1 MKVQVLSTTLDNH
14 TKIVYDCLICGVSSA
29 VERYPSKLDVVG
41 SIPILRSEPSGSL
54 NIQTHIGVKK
64 MTPYELRFEIF
75 KQAYNM
81 LNDNFSVNYDF
92 VREWNEDS
100 RNKVKMDIPEFPTLN
115 QVLVQAEII
124 NDFVSS
130 K

>member
-1 MKVQVLSTTLDNH
+1 MPSFQV
-14 TKIVYDCLICGVSSA
+14 GVT
-29 VERYPSKLDVVG
+29 G
-41 SIPILRSEPSGSL
+41 SIPVTRSEPSGSL
-54 NIQTHIGVKK
+54 YTQTHKIMT

-81 LNDNFSVNYDF
+81 LNDQFSIELDTARY
-92 VREWNEDS
+92 WNS
-100 RNKVKMDIPEFPTLN
+100 NSANTVKMDYPEFPTL
-115 QVLVQAEII
+115 QDVLTQAETI

>member
-1 MKVQVLSTTLDNH
+1 MKVQVLSSTLDNQ
-14 TKIVYDCLICGVSSA
+14 TKIVYDCLNCGISSV
-29 VERYPSKLDVVG
+29 VERQPSKLNVTG
-41 SIPILRSEPSGSL
+41 SNPVFRSEPLGSFYT
-54 NIQTHIGVKK
+54 QTHRIMT

-81 LNDNFSVNYDF
+81 LNDQFNIEVDTARY
-92 VREWNEDS
+92 WNANS
-100 RNKVKMDIPEFPTLN
+100 SNTVKMDYPEFPTLED
-115 QVLVQAEII
+115 VLKQAETI

>member
-1 MKVQVLSTTLDNH
+1 
-14 TKIVYDCLICGVSSA
+14 
-29 VERYPSKLDVVG
+29 
-41 SIPILRSEPSGSL
+41 
-54 NIQTHIGVKK
+54 

-81 LNDNFSVNYDF
+81 LNDQFTIGLDTAQH
-92 VREWNEDS
+92 WNANS
-100 RNKVKMDIPEFPTLN
+100 KNAVKMDYPEFPTLED
-115 QVLVQAEII
+115 VLKQAETI

>member
-1 MKVQVLSTTLDNH
+1 
-14 TKIVYDCLICGVSSA
+14 
-29 VERYPSKLDVVG
+29 
-41 SIPILRSEPSGSL
+41 
-54 NIQTHIGVKK
+54 

-81 LNDNFSVNYDF
+81 LNDQFSIEMDTARY
-92 VREWNEDS
+92 WNKNS
-100 RNKVKMDIPEFPTLN
+100 TNTVKMDYPEFPTLN
-115 QVLVQAEII
+115 EVLKQAEII

>member
-1 MKVQVLSTTLDNH
+1 
-14 TKIVYDCLICGVSSA
+14 
-29 VERYPSKLDVVG
+29 VE
-41 SIPILRSEPSGSL
+41 
-54 NIQTHIGVKK
+54 THITHIRRIP

-81 LNDNFSVNYDF
+81 LNDQFSIEYDTA
-92 VREWNEDS
+92 VRWNEVE
-100 RNKVKMDIPEFPTLN
+100 KKEVPMDYPEFPTLDK
-115 QVLVQAEII
+115 VLKQAEII

>member
-1 MKVQVLSTTLDNH
+1 
-14 TKIVYDCLICGVSSA
+14 
-29 VERYPSKLDVVG
+29 
-41 SIPILRSEPSGSL
+41 
-54 NIQTHIGVKK
+54 

-81 LNDNFSVNYDF
+81 LNDQFSIEYDIA
-92 VREWNEDS
+92 RCWNENS
-100 RNKVKMDIPEFPTLN
+100 KNTVKMDYPDFPTLN
-115 QVLVQAEII
+115 NVLRQSEII